1 MARMRGLPLDDLLR
15 QHAGA
20 VMAMLDLV
28 GQIPQELLP
37 RDAGAYSALLMALNI
52 LRGAP
57 AQWPARNYSSNE
69 ELGLVKPNTAVQ
81 ARQAQDF
88 RNLMHLGQAQR
99 LAQVCAWATAL
110 VAVAAVAMVV
120 RDRS

>member
-1 MARMRGLPLDDLLR
+1 MTCFRH
-15 QHAGA
+15 HAGA
-20 VMAMLDLV
+20 VMAILDLV

-37 RDAGAYSALLMALNI
+37 RDAGAYSTLIMALNTP
-52 LRGAP
+52 RGAL
-57 AQWPARNYSSNE
+57 AQWPARDYSSNE

-88 RNLMHLGQAQR
+88 HNLMHPGRAQR
-99 LAQVCAWATAL
+99 LAQVCDRAPAL

-120 RDRS
+120 RD